1 MSFVS
6 HPVDTTISSLRGT
19 VVLITSLFST
29 SIGRLVFSTISSTR
43 LISSVLETLSLDD
56 EIICSFPCLSLPGNT
71 GDIVRFAVA
80 VLGGDIERF
89 SISLFLLATTCLVFD
104 SACSKGRTAEEA
116 VVSIC
121 PPMDD
126 FEAETRDPNIG
137 EKGTGTE
144 TGTEAGSRMGKETGT
159 AAGSWM
165 GTVIAAVVVVVGT
178 PCLESLILSILVRV
192 AALVGRAGGGLTAIV
207 GRKLMLLPGP
217 VGVEPKDAATIV
229 SGISAAVGRIS
240 GGVQGTDGDNMGHG
254 GSDLGGGDV
263 GEVNGKMAVSVR
275 AICAIIVG
283 EVGEED

>member
-1 MSFVS
+1 
-6 HPVDTTISSLRGT
+6 
-19 VVLITSLFST
+19 
-29 SIGRLVFSTISSTR
+29 
-43 LISSVLETLSLDD
+43 
-56 EIICSFPCLSLPGNT
+56 
-71 GDIVRFAVA
+71 
-80 VLGGDIERF
+80 
-89 SISLFLLATTCLVFD
+89 
-104 SACSKGRTAEEA
+104 
-116 VVSIC
+116 
-121 PPMDD
+121 MDD

-144 TGTEAGSRMGKETGT
+144 TGTEAGSRMGKETGTGTAAGSRIGTETGT

-192 AALVGRAGGGLTAIV
+192 AALVGRVGGGLTAIV

-240 GGVQGTDGDNMGHG
+240 VGVQGTDGDNMGHG

-283 EVGEED
+283 EVGEEDCAAWRTFGGLGLGGVAAAAAAIASASAAERVFIAVGTAGDAAIPTGDTARDVTVSDVGPDVEAKYAGRVDGCDSPLTDSDGRSIIFDAFLTPAACS